1 MLLSTEKWSFLKN
14 GWSGGRVFGVLK
26 YGTMDEAEVIRRV
39 LSGDEDSF
47 RHLVELYW
55 RKVMAVVRQKLSSP
69 EEVEDVVQDTFVRAY
84 QKLGQLRDASTFAFW
99 LYRIAQ
105 KATIDHLRRKH
116 RRKTHTSTDDV
127 RTILDAKE
135 ARRKMENDVNEE
147 VRDAVESL
155 PPKYKEV
162 VTLRFIG
169 SMSCKE
175 VAEYLGEPEGTV
187 RNRLF
192 RANEMLKR
200 RLVHLFKRR

>member
-1 MLLSTEKWSFLKN
+1 M
-14 GWSGGRVFGVLK
+14 RVLK
-26 YGTMDEAEVIRRV
+26 YGTMDEAEIIKRV

-55 RKVMAVVRQKLSSP
+55 RKVMAVVRQKVSSP
-69 EEVEDVVQDTFVRAY
+69 EEVEDVVQNTFVRAY

-105 KATIDHLRRKH
+105 KSAIDYIRRG
-116 RRKTHTSTDDV
+116 RRHKTHTSTDDV
-127 RTILDAKE
+127 QTILNAKE
-135 ARRKMENDVNEE
+135 SRRKREDDVNEE

-155 PPKYKEV
+155 PPKYREV

-169 SMSCKE
+169 GMSCKE
-175 VAEYLGEPEGTV
+175 VAEYLGEPEGTI

-192 RANEMLKR
+192 RANEMLRR
-200 RLVHLFKRR
+200 RLMHLFRRR